1 MAIVTRQILIAAL
14 ENVFGSKG
22 MVRGEIEE
30 LSDFVLSFFG
40 YEDYVLDNV
49 LSSAERDIFYNLEE
63 CGLLNAHREE
73 VNIAKGKAWRVNQ
86 WTYNKNNIDK
96 AASKE
101 MPDEQE
107 KNPYD
112 EYFKEMGQGKSEQ

>member
-1 MAIVTRQILIAAL
+1 MPVVTREVLIAAL

-22 MVRGEIEE
+22 MVRGDVEE
-30 LSDFVLSFFG
+30 LADFVLSFFG

-96 AASKE
+96 AASKKVDE
-101 MPDEQE
+101 EPD

-112 EYFKEMGQGKSEQ
+112 EYFKEVSQSQANE

>member
-1 MAIVTRQILIAAL
+1 MPIVTREILTAAL

-22 MVRGEIEE
+22 MERGYVEE

-40 YEDYVLDNV
+40 YEDYGLDNG

-63 CGLLNAHREE
+63 YGLLNAHREE
-73 VNIAKGKAWRVNQ
+73 VNVAKGKAWRVNQ
-86 WTYNKNNIDK
+86 WTYNKANIEK
-96 AASKE
+96 AASSKG
-101 MPDEQE
+101 DEHSE

-112 EYFKEMGQGKSEQ
+112 DIFKEMD

>member
-1 MAIVTRQILIAAL
+1 MAIVTREVLIAAL

-22 MVRGEIEE
+22 MDRGDIEE

-49 LSSAERDIFYNLEE
+49 LTSAERDIFYNLEE

-96 AASKE
+96 AASNDA
-101 MPDEQE
+101 PAVPE

-112 EYFKEMGQGKSEQ
+112 DYFKEIDQNGS

>member
-1 MAIVTRQILIAAL
+1 MAIVTREVLIAAL

-22 MVRGEIEE
+22 MDRGDIEE

-40 YEDYVLDNV
+40 YEDYVLDNI
-49 LSSAERDIFYNLEE
+49 LTSAERDIFYNLEE

-96 AASKE
+96 AASKDVPVE
-101 MPDEQE
+101 PE

-112 EYFKEMGQGKSEQ
+112 EYFKEIGQNES

>member
-1 MAIVTRQILIAAL
+1 MAIVTREVLIAAL

-22 MVRGEIEE
+22 MDRGDIEE

-49 LSSAERDIFYNLEE
+49 LTSAERDIFYNLEE

-96 AASKE
+96 AASNDAPAE
-101 MPDEQE
+101 PE

-112 EYFKEMGQGKSEQ
+112 EYFKEIDQNGS